1 MSDQRRRVQPRV
13 PLLFVATLV
22 VLVAVLAGVFVWV
35 QGQSGNQSAAPSAPP
50 ATSGSPTATPS
61 PKPTRSAPAV
71 PVDKLR
77 GRAVNILLLGS
88 DTREPNAKVAAAKV
102 ASDQRA
108 DAIIMVHITADRKH
122 AYGISVMRDTWAAIP
137 GYGFSKINDG
147 LALGGVPLMTQTLE
161 ALFRVHIDH
170 TVLIDFGRF
179 KGLVDALGGVEVD
192 VRTPFTS
199 THDGGHVFGP
209 GKQTLTGAQALEFVR
224 ERYAFTDGDYQR
236 VRDQQTFVK
245 GLIAK
250 LLSPKTV
257 TNPETLRKV
266 VSSVSSF
273 FAVNAGLDASSA
285 AGLAY
290 SLRNIRLQDGV
301 FFALPTAGVGTSD
314 DGRSIVLQDPA
325 TITKIRAALAGDRV
339 AQYIKDSGVQLAR

>member
-1 MSDQRRRVQPRV
+1 MSDQRRRVQPKV
-13 PLLFVATLV
+13 LLFLVTLG
-22 VLVAVLAGVFVWV
+22 VLVSVLAGVFVWV
-35 QGQSGNQSAAPSAPP
+35 QGHPGNRAAAPAIPA
-50 ATSGSPTATPS
+50 ATSASPTATPS
-61 PKPTRSAPAV
+61 PKPTPSAPPV

-77 GRAVNILLLGS
+77 GRGVNILLLGS
-88 DTREPNAKVAAAKV
+88 DTREPNAKAAAARV
-102 ASDQRA
+102 ATDQRA
-108 DAIIMVHITADRKH
+108 DAIIVVHITADRRH

-137 GYGFSKINDG
+137 GHGFSKINDG
-147 LALGGVPLMTQTLE
+147 LALGGVPLMTQTVE
-161 ALFRVHIDH
+161 SLFRVHIDH
-170 TVLIDFGRF
+170 AVLIDFGRF
-179 KGLVDALGGVEVD
+179 TGLVDALGGVEVD

-199 THDGGHVFGP
+199 THDSGHVFGP

-245 GLIAK
+245 ALIAK
-250 LLSPKTV
+250 LLSPKTL

-273 FAVNAGLDASSA
+273 FAVNAGLDASA
-285 AGLAY
+285 VAGLAY

-314 DGRSIVLQDPA
+314 DGRSIVLQDSA
-325 TITKIRAALAGDRV
+325 AITKIRAALAGDRV
-339 AQYIKDSGVQLAR
+339 AQYIKDSGIQLAR